1 MSGEYWLGGL
11 GGIRGTELRNSA
23 ASDPV
28 EVDRSI
34 RSDLSAPTPSHADP
48 VEVDRAIQ
56 SDLIAPA
63 PPRAA
68 PIRLKSIDRST
79 RTRSPPR

>member
-11 GGIRGTELRNSA
+11 GGIRSSELRNSA

-34 RSDLSAPTPSHADP
+34 QSDPTAPTPRRADP
-48 VEVDRAIQ
+48 SNRQ
-56 SDLIAPA
+56 PTPA
-63 PPRAA
+63 PIHVFTKR
-68 PIRLKSIDRST
+68 
-79 RTRSPPR
+79 